1 MKKYFDVLRQCSL
14 FDNIADENLVPMLGC
29 LGAVVRNFTKK
40 ENILSEGEAA
50 RDIGIVLTGSVGI
63 EQTDYFGNRSIVA
76 SVYPSELFGETFACA
91 GVEAMPVDVVANEES
106 QIMFIDCRRITQ
118 ACSNACSFHQQMIYN
133 LMKVVATKNL
143 ILHRKIEVTSK
154 RSTRE
159 KLMMFLLLQAKN
171 NNSNSFE
178 IPYDRQELADYLEVD
193 RSGLSAEISKLRK
206 EGVIKNRKNRF
217 ELLDDYS

>member
-14 FDNIADENLVPMLGC
+14 FDNIAEGDLTPMLGC
-29 LGAVVRNFTKK
+29 LGAVVRSFTKK

-50 RDIGIVLTGSVGI
+50 RYIGIVLTGSAGI

-76 SVYPSELFGETFACA
+76 SVSRAELFGETFSCA
-91 GVEAMPVDVVANEES
+91 GVAMPVDVVANEDS

-118 ACSNACSFHQQMIYN
+118 SCSNACSFHQQMIYN
-133 LMKVVATKNL
+133 LMKVIATKNL

-159 KLMMFLLLQAKN
+159 KLMAFLLLQAKR

-178 IPYDRQELADYLEVD
+178 IAYDRQGLADYLEVD

-217 ELLDDYS
+217 ELL

>member
-1 MKKYFDVLRQCSL
+1 MKKYFGVLRKCPL
-14 FDNIADENLVPMLGC
+14 FNDIEDENLLPMLGC
-29 LGAVVRNFTKK
+29 LGATVRNFAKK
-40 ENILSEGEAA
+40 ENILLEGEPA
-50 RDIGIVLTGSVGI
+50 RYIGIVLDGSAQI

-76 SVYPSELFGETFACA
+76 SVSRAELFGETFSCA
-91 GVEAMPVDVVANEES
+91 GVAMPVDVVANEDS

-118 ACSNACSFHQQMIYN
+118 ACSSACSFHQQMIYN

-159 KLMMFLLLQAKN
+159 KLMAFLLLQAKR

-178 IPYDRQELADYLEVD
+178 IAYDRQGLADYLEVD
-193 RSGLSAEISKLRK
+193 RSGLSAEISKLHK
-206 EGVIKNRKNRF
+206 EGKINSRKNWF
-217 ELLDDYS
+217 ELL

>member
-1 MKKYFDVLRQCSL
+1 MKKYFGVLRKCPL
-14 FDNIADENLVPMLGC
+14 FNDIEDENLLPMLGC
-29 LGAVVRNFTKK
+29 LGATVRNFAKK
-40 ENILSEGEAA
+40 ENILLEGEPA
-50 RDIGIVLTGSVGI
+50 RYIGIVLHGSAQI

-76 SVYPSELFGETFACA
+76 SVSRAELFGETFSCA
-91 GVEAMPVDVVANEES
+91 GVAMPVDVVANEDS

-118 ACSNACSFHQQMIYN
+118 ACSSACSFHQQMIYN

-159 KLMMFLLLQAKN
+159 KLMAFLLLQAKR

-178 IPYDRQELADYLEVD
+178 IAYDRQGLADYLEVD

-206 EGVIKNRKNRF
+206 EGVIKNRKNWF
-217 ELLDDYS
+217 ELLN

>member
-1 MKKYFDVLRQCSL
+1 MKKYFGVLRKCPL
-14 FDNIADENLVPMLGC
+14 FNDIEDENLLPMLGC
-29 LGAVVRNFTKK
+29 LGATVRNFAKK
-40 ENILSEGEAA
+40 ENILLEGEPA
-50 RDIGIVLTGSVGI
+50 RYIGVVLDGSAQI

-76 SVYPSELFGETFACA
+76 SVSRAELFGETFSCA
-91 GVEAMPVDVVANEES
+91 GVVMPVDVVANEDS
-106 QIMFIDCRRITQ
+106 QIMFIDCRRMTQ
-118 ACSNACSFHQQMIYN
+118 ACSSACSFHQQMIYN

-159 KLMMFLLLQAKN
+159 KLMAFLLLQAKR

-193 RSGLSAEISKLRK
+193 RSGLSAEISKLHK
-206 EGVIKNRKNRF
+206 EGKINSRKNWF
-217 ELLDDYS
+217 ELL

>member
-1 MKKYFDVLRQCSL
+1 MFND
-14 FDNIADENLVPMLGC
+14 IEDENLLPMLGC
-29 LGAVVRNFTKK
+29 LGATVRNFAKK
-40 ENILSEGEAA
+40 ENILLEGEPA
-50 RDIGIVLTGSVGI
+50 RYIGIVLHGSAQI

-76 SVYPSELFGETFACA
+76 SVSRAELFGETFSCA
-91 GVEAMPVDVVANEES
+91 GVAMPVDVVANEDS

-118 ACSNACSFHQQMIYN
+118 ACSSACSFHQQIIYN

-159 KLMMFLLLQAKN
+159 KLMAFLLLQAKR

-178 IPYDRQELADYLEVD
+178 IAYDRQGLADYLEVD
-193 RSGLSAEISKLRK
+193 RSGLSAEISKLHK
-206 EGVIKNRKNRF
+206 EGKINSRKNWF
-217 ELLDDYS
+217 ELL

>member
-50 RDIGIVLTGSVGI
+50 RYIGIVLTGSAGI

-106 QIMFIDCRRITQ
+106 QIMFIDCSRITQ
-118 ACSNACSFHQQMIYN
+118 SCSNACSFHQQMIYN

-159 KLMMFLLLQAKN
+159 KLMAFLLLQAKR

-178 IPYDRQELADYLEVD
+178 IAYDRQGLADYLAVD

-206 EGVIKNRKNRF
+206 EGVIRSRKNRF
-217 ELLDDYS
+217 ELLK

>member
-1 MKKYFDVLRQCSL
+1 MKKYFGVLRKCPL
-14 FDNIADENLVPMLGC
+14 FNDIEDENLLPMLGC
-29 LGAVVRNFTKK
+29 LGATVRNFAKK
-40 ENILSEGEAA
+40 ENILLEGEPA
-50 RDIGIVLTGSVGI
+50 RYIGIVLHGSAQI

-76 SVYPSELFGETFACA
+76 SVSRAELFGETFSCA
-91 GVEAMPVDVVANEES
+91 GVAMPVDVVANEDS

-118 ACSNACSFHQQMIYN
+118 ACSSACSFHQQIIYN

-159 KLMMFLLLQAKN
+159 KLMAFLLLQAKR

-178 IPYDRQELADYLEVD
+178 IAYDRQGLADYLEVD
-193 RSGLSAEISKLRK
+193 RSGLSAEISKLHK
-206 EGVIKNRKNRF
+206 EGKINSRKNWF
-217 ELLDDYS
+217 ELL